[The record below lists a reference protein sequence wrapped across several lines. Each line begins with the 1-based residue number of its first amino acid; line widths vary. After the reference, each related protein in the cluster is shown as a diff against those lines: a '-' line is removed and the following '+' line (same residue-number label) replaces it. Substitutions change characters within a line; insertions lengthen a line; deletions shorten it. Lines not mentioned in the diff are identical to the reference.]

1 MRLPLG
7 GHLAGLPPVQRAP
20 LTSVE
25 PTCSAPASPGLLP
38 SSRARPLT
46 NARPGSPAWA
56 VTPSRQDPLTGPVED
71 RQGPD
76 KESACRQQPMGGGR
90 PAFLVP
96 HSGPQ
101 EIIGTPT
108 CGGGGE
114 WDSEPGSQPPEAP
127 GVGLRLGTQW
137 ASVSVYVAVC
147 VGEGLVCLHS
157 WNQGLTFHVSLLLS
171 LLVPTP
177 VLGPSSRASGPS

>member
-1 MRLPLG
+1 MQTAANGRWEASIPC
-7 GHLAGLPPVQRAP
+7 PPQW
-20 LTSVE
+20 
-25 PTCSAPASPGLLP
+25 PTGDN
-38 SSRARPLT
+38 RDTHR
-46 NARPGSPAWA
+46 R
-56 VTPSRQDPLTGPVED
+56 
-71 RQGPD
+71 
-76 KESACRQQPMGGGR
+76 
-90 PAFLVP
+90 
-96 HSGPQ
+96 
-101 EIIGTPT
+101 
-108 CGGGGE
+108 GGGE

-127 GVGLRLGTQW
+127 GVGLRMGTQW